1 MARSDRIS
9 KEDRL
14 PGFETDPWILSF
26 PLSGYS
32 DIDQLFL
39 HRTVRDIT
47 FLENTREL
55 DAQEY
60 LFPLPSA
67 AYHIER
73 AQRRLDVSIRFKNF
87 EIIRSTGRK

>member
-60 LFPLPSA
+60 LFPRFL
-67 AYHIER
+67 YHTER
-73 AQRRLDVSIRFKNF
+73 ALRRLDVSIRFKNV

>member
-39 HRTVRDIT
+39 HRTVRASEILR
-47 FLENTREL
+47 FSRIREN
-55 DAQEY
+55 
-60 LFPLPSA
+60 
-67 AYHIER
+67 
-73 AQRRLDVSIRFKNF
+73 
-87 EIIRSTGRK
+87 